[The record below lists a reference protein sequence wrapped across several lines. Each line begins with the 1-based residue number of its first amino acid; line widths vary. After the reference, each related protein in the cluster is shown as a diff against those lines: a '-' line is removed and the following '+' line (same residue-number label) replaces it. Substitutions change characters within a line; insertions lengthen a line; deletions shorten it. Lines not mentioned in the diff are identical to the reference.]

1 MYPMDR
7 IQQKHAR
14 QIDLLENLTAVIQ
27 DYPNPACI
35 RDETG
40 KFIFCNTLFHESF
53 LTQDQS
59 AEKWLLSQRD
69 FCELISVTEMEAYRN
84 EHTHLNLVED
94 VFIQNRFWTIS
105 IQSFLNGH
113 RNIILWQFYDAAHV
127 RHKDSYNQKTIISD
141 DIRNIIRRMSD
152 DSSVSSYV
160 NDVFYLY
167 STGISHNAIARILN
181 ISISTS
187 KKHASL
193 KREVLLKRFGTRSA
207 TGKMVKL
214 KLPVDVESLL
224 IEASNRSGRSRS
236 FEAVIRLKDHLHRY
250 PKFNRAGNIYGKSL
264 VKYLTMRLDDET
276 NQLLIAAKNR
286 SGWCKTDE
294 AADRVIDHLIKFPD
308 FYNSEIFREADK
320 EEDIT
325 FNTL

>member
-1 MYPMDR
+1 M
-7 IQQKHAR
+7 
-14 QIDLLENLTAVIQ
+14 
-27 DYPNPACI
+27 
-35 RDETG
+35 
-40 KFIFCNTLFHESF
+40 
-53 LTQDQS
+53 
-59 AEKWLLSQRD
+59 
-69 FCELISVTEMEAYRN
+69 
-84 EHTHLNLVED
+84 
-94 VFIQNRFWTIS
+94 
-105 IQSFLNGH
+105 
-113 RNIILWQFYDAAHV
+113 
-127 RHKDSYNQKTIISD
+127 
-141 DIRNIIRRMSD
+141 
-152 DSSVSSYV
+152 
-160 NDVFYLY
+160 
-167 STGISHNAIARILN
+167 
-181 ISISTS
+181 
-187 KKHASL
+187 
-193 KREVLLKRFGTRSA
+193 KRFGTRSA

-224 IEASNRSGRSRS
+224 I
-236 FEAVIRLKDHLHRY
+236 EAVIRLKDHLHRY